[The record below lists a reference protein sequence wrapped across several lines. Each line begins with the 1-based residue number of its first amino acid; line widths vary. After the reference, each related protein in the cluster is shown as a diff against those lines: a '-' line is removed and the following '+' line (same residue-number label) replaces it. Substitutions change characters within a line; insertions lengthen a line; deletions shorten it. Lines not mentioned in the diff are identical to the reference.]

1 MKINE
6 KACVYFCGLWN
17 GAIRSRISRAMDRA
31 HSASSQGGKRMSGVA
46 PQPMPA
52 GSQEVIE
59 GIEGQNTV

>member
-31 HSASSQGGKRMSGVA
+31 RSASSQGGKRMSGVA